1 MVTVRRTLLGA
12 ALATFV
18 LSGCD
23 PCSGVVSCKD
33 EPSLGVGGRVV
44 TLETGGGVPGVEVEL
59 IRVGGVDLLQDT
71 VSTVT
76 DDDGYY
82 HLQVGAREVGT
93 VRVHIV
99 VSPPEPGPSY
109 RVSNL
114 SFEISSVRGEGYDL
128 GRWTSEP
135 YVAYIGELQD
145 RHTRRPLNPAPGEV
159 TVDFRRTGGVEIEPA
174 VIEGIPVDFGG
185 RFRITADPA
194 ADGIVVGELTVHDPD
209 LPQPY
214 TRELR
219 VPTFHDGGS
228 IGLAGVM
235 YVGPSLAYVGRL
247 FFRDSTGVS
256 LALGTEVELRRT
268 GGIPVISRDTVV
280 TEVMEW
286 GGFPIPFRTVYEGEL
301 IVDLIFRPPPPWQ
314 GDTIPGLSIPT
325 FNSDE
330 IRVIGEWELT
340 P

>member
-1 MVTVRRTLLGA
+1 MVTVRGTLLGA
-12 ALATFV
+12 ALATLV

-33 EPSLGVGGRVV
+33 QPSLGVGGRIVV
-44 TLETGGGVPGVEVEL
+44 LETGGAVPGVEVEL
-59 IRVGGVDLLQDT
+59 IRVGGVDLLRDR

-93 VRVHIV
+93 VLVHIV

-114 SFEISSVRGEGYDL
+114 SFETSSVRGEGYDL

-135 YVAYIGELQD
+135 YVAYIGQLQD
-145 RHTRRPLNPAPGEV
+145 RRTQTPIRPAPGEV

-174 VIEGIPVDFGG
+174 VIEGLPVDFGG

-194 ADGIVVGELTVHDPD
+194 ADGVVLGELTVHHPD

-235 YVGPSLAYVGRL
+235 YIGPSLAYVGHV
-247 FFRDSTGVS
+247 FFNDEDGRRMAV
-256 LALGTEVELRRT
+256 GTEVEFRRT
-268 GGIPVISRDTVV
+268 GGIPVSRDTAV
-280 TEVMEW
+280 TEVMSW
-286 GGFPIPFRTVYEGEL
+286 GFGLPVHTVYEGE
-301 IVDLIFRPPPPWQ
+301 VVADLIFRPPAPWR
-314 GDTIPGLSIPT
+314 GDTIRDLRIPT

-330 IRVIGEWELT
+330 NRVIGTWDLT
-340 P
+340 R